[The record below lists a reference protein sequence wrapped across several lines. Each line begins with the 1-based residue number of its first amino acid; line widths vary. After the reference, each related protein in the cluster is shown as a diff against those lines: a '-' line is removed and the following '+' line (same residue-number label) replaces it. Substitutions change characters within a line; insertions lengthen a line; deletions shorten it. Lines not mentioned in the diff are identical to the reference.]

1 MVCEVSSDAWSAGSE
16 SVNEGLCSSWKPSV
30 ELLRAAINDAAT
42 SDLIKHAAD
51 WFEVLQILRRFEK
64 ARA

>member
-1 MVCEVSSDAWSAGSE
+1 M
-16 SVNEGLCSSWKPSV
+16 NEGLCSSWKPSV

-64 ARA
+64 ECWACKEDIREFEKARQC

>member
-1 MVCEVSSDAWSAGSE
+1 M
-16 SVNEGLCSSWKPSV
+16 NEGLCSSWKPSV

-42 SDLIKHAAD
+42 SNLIKHAAD

-64 ARA
+64 ERQ